1 LLRGVGWG
9 SPSIVLAPRSD
20 GSGSRSETEG
30 GFATGNAQVESVPPS
45 VSYADSSPASG
56 ASTRAPFAT
65 TARASGGVR
74 LIALNKAA
82 QEAGLTRGMMLAGAK
97 ALVPDLMVADSDPA
111 READDLIALA
121 RWAMRWT
128 PYVAPAKGLI
138 NTHALFLDITG
149 CAHLFGGE
157 SAMLG
162 DMLRRM
168 RALGLTARAACAST
182 PGAAFA
188 LARFAPEA
196 RDGLSA
202 PDGAALRA
210 LVGSM
215 PVEGLR
221 ISEGTASG
229 SRALGLKTIGALA
242 GQSSAALARRFGID
256 LVRAL
261 DRARG
266 QEEEAIDPVSEVIPR
281 RVRLRLM
288 EPLMTRDGLE
298 KAIGKAAGEI
308 CTLLERYNEG
318 AMRVA
323 VNLYRVDGVVLTL
336 TGGAGRP
343 HRDAVLWNRVLRERI
358 EALANGDSLDLG
370 FGIDLIEIGV
380 PVVEVLAE
388 VVVDL
393 DPVAAAAL
401 ASADALHR
409 LADRMSARLGAG
421 HVTRLAAV
429 ASHVPE
435 RAMARVSVCD
445 SPPPSQFPDHVAV
458 RRPAMLMAHPEPIEA
473 IAEVPD
479 GPPRVFRWR
488 ALSFKVACAQG
499 PERIACGEDHARDY
513 YRVETV
519 EGRRFWLYRQ
529 GLPGVVDRPRW
540 YVQGSGA

>member
-1 LLRGVGWG
+1 LLRNAAGASGVRQDG
-9 SPSIVLAPRSD
+9 AP
-20 GSGSRSETEG
+20 T
-30 GFATGNAQVESVPPS
+30 
-45 VSYADSSPASG
+45 SSPRAAIRG
-56 ASTRAPFAT
+56 KYPAGGTRAFAT
-65 TARASGGVR
+65 TARASGGIR

-82 QEAGLTRGMMLAGAK
+82 QEAGLSRGMMLAGAK
-97 ALVPDLMVADSDPA
+97 ALVPDLLVGDSDPSA
-111 READDLIALA
+111 EAADLMALS

-128 PYVAPAKGLI
+128 PYVAPAKGL
-138 NTHALFLDITG
+138 TDTYALFLDITG

-196 RDGLSA
+196 RHGLSA
-202 PDGAALRA
+202 PDGAVLRA
-210 LVGSM
+210 LVGAL
-215 PVEGLR
+215 PIEGLR
-221 ISEGTASG
+221 IYETTATCL
-229 SRALGLKTIGALA
+229 RALGLKTIGSLA
-242 GQSSAALARRFGID
+242 GQSCAALARRFGVD

-266 QEEEAIDPVSEVIPR
+266 HEEEAIDPVAEIIPR

-298 KAIGKAAGEI
+298 KAVGKAAGEI
-308 CTLLERYNEG
+308 CTVLERHNEG
-318 AMRVA
+318 AARIA

-336 TGGAGRP
+336 MGGAGRP
-343 HRDAVLWNRVLRERI
+343 HRDAVLWNRVLAERI
-358 EALANGDSLDLG
+358 EALAQGAGLDLG
-370 FGIDLIEIGV
+370 FGIDLIEIGA
-380 PVVEVLAE
+380 PVVEVMAE
-388 VVVDL
+388 IITDL

-421 HVTRLAAV
+421 RVTRMAAV
-429 ASHVPE
+429 ASWVPE
-435 RAMARVSVCD
+435 RAAKHVDIASSPSVAIRGK
-445 SPPPSQFPDHVAV
+445 SPEGGMGANTSFPAHIAA
-458 RRPAMLMAHPEPIEA
+458 RRPAILLERAELIDA

-479 GPPRVFRWR
+479 GPPRQFRWR

-499 PERIACGEDHARDY
+499 PERIMCGEDHARDY
-513 YRVETV
+513 YRVETS

-529 GLPGVVDRPRW
+529 GLPGVVERPRW
-540 YVQGSGA
+540 YVQGAAA

>member
-1 LLRGVGWG
+1 
-9 SPSIVLAPRSD
+9 
-20 GSGSRSETEG
+20 
-30 GFATGNAQVESVPPS
+30 
-45 VSYADSSPASG
+45 
-56 ASTRAPFAT
+56 
-65 TARASGGVR
+65 VR

-82 QEAGLTRGMMLAGAK
+82 QEAGLSRGMMLAGAK

-128 PYVAPAKGLI
+128 PYVAPAKDLI

-157 SAMLG
+157 SAMLA

-221 ISEGTASG
+221 ISEVTAASL
-229 SRALGLKTIGALA
+229 RALGLKTIGALA

-298 KAIGKAAGEI
+298 KAIGKASGEI

-358 EALANGDSLDLG
+358 EALANGDGLDLG
-370 FGIDLIEIGV
+370 FGVDLIEIGA

-409 LADRMSARLGAG
+409 LADRMSARLGASR
-421 HVTRLAAV
+421 VTRLAAV

-435 RAMARVSVCD
+435 RAVVKVGVCD
-445 SPPPSQFPDHVAV
+445 SPPPSQYPAHIAA
-458 RRPAMLMAHPEPIEA
+458 RRPVMLMTHAEPIDA

-513 YRVETV
+513 YRVETT

-529 GLPGVVDRPRW
+529 GLPGVVERPRW

>member
-1 LLRGVGWG
+1 M
-9 SPSIVLAPRSD
+9 
-20 GSGSRSETEG
+20 
-30 GFATGNAQVESVPPS
+30 
-45 VSYADSSPASG
+45 
-56 ASTRAPFAT
+56 
-65 TARASGGVR
+65 R
-74 LIALNKAA
+74 LIALNKVA
-82 QEAGLTRGMMLAGAK
+82 QEAGLSRGMMLAGAK
-97 ALVPDLMVADSDPA
+97 ALVSDLVVADSDVEGEE
-111 READDLIALA
+111 RDLLALS

-128 PYVAPAKGLI
+128 PYVAPVKGLSHS
-138 NTHALFLDITG
+138 HALFLDITG

-157 SAMLG
+157 GAMLR
-162 DMLRRM
+162 DMLARM
-168 RALGLTARAACAST
+168 RALGLTARAACAAT

-196 RDGLSA
+196 KDGLSA

-210 LVGSM
+210 LVGAM
-215 PVEGLR
+215 PIEGLR
-221 ISEGTASG
+221 IEEGTANAL
-229 SRALGLKTIGALA
+229 RALGLKTIGALA

-261 DRARG
+261 ERARG

-298 KAIGKAAGEI
+298 KAAGKAAGEI

-318 AMRVA
+318 ALRIV

-336 TGGAGRP
+336 EGGAGRP
-343 HRDAVLWNRVLRERI
+343 HRDAMLWNRVLRERI
-358 EALANGDSLDLG
+358 EGLANGDGLDLG
-370 FGIDLIEIGV
+370 FGIDLIEIGAPIV
-380 PVVEVLAE
+380 QVLEE

-401 ASADALHR
+401 VSADALHR

-421 HVTRLAAV
+421 RVTRVAAV
-429 ASHVPE
+429 ASWVPE
-435 RAMARVSVCD
+435 QAVKRVSVCD
-445 SPPPSQFPDHVAV
+445 SGVPSQFPAHIVA
-458 RRPAMLMAHPEPIEA
+458 RRPAMLMTHAEPIDA

-479 GPPRVFRWR
+479 GPPRQFRWR

-499 PERIACGEDHARDY
+499 PERIVCGEDHARDY
-513 YRVETV
+513 YRVETT

-529 GLPGVVDRPRW
+529 GLPGIVERPRW

>member
-1 LLRGVGWG
+1 MIMRRIACISLPRWPTDRLLRTGY
-9 SPSIVLAPRSD
+9 APK
-20 GSGSRSETEG
+20 
-30 GFATGNAQVESVPPS
+30 AT
-45 VSYADSSPASG
+45 
-56 ASTRAPFAT
+56 PFAT

-82 QEAGLTRGMMLAGAK
+82 QEAGLSRGMMLAGAK
-97 ALVPDLMVADSDPA
+97 ALVAELVVADSDSA
-111 READDLIALA
+111 AEAADLLALS

-128 PYVAPAKGLI
+128 PYVAPVKGLT

-157 SAMLG
+157 TAMLA
-162 DMLRRM
+162 DMLARM

-188 LARFAPEA
+188 LARFAPHA
-196 RDGLSA
+196 KDGLSA
-202 PDGAALRA
+202 PDGPALSA

-215 PVEGLR
+215 PIEGLR
-221 ISEGTASG
+221 IGEAISTSL
-229 SRALGLKTIGALA
+229 RALGLKTIGALA

-266 QEEEAIDPVSEVIPR
+266 QEEEAIDPVCEIIPR

-298 KAIGKAAGEI
+298 KAVGKASGEI
-308 CTLLERYNEG
+308 CTLLERHNEG
-318 AMRVA
+318 ALAVV

-336 TGGAGRP
+336 QGGSGRP

-358 EALANGDSLDLG
+358 EVLANAEGLDLG
-370 FGIDLIEIGV
+370 FGVDLIEIGAPIV
-380 PVVEVLAE
+380 QVLEE
-388 VVVDL
+388 VVTDL

-421 HVTRLAAV
+421 RVTRFAAV
-429 ASHVPE
+429 ASWVPE
-435 RAMARVSVCD
+435 QAMARVGVGVGVADTRSEAVF
-445 SPPPSQFPDHVAV
+445 PPHIAA
-458 RRPAMLMAHPEPIEA
+458 RRPAMLLEYAEPIDA

-479 GPPRVFRWR
+479 GPPRQFRWR

-513 YRVETV
+513 YRVETM